1 MSDIDARVEQILARA
16 RQFADGDL
24 DGIEEAAKELA
35 EMAGGDV
42 AVVARARQGAARAVA
57 DDPGRHSKQVLSL
70 IRRAIEVGQ
79 WDWDAYE
86 AEPGGTGVS
95 PEISG

>member
-1 MSDIDARVEQILARA
+1 MSDVDARAEQILARA

-24 DGIEEAAKELA
+24 EGIEEAAKELA

-42 AVVARARQGAARAVA
+42 AVVAGARQRAARAVA

-70 IRRAIEVGQ
+70 IRRAIEVGR
-79 WDWDAYE
+79 WDWDAYG
-86 AEPGGTGVS
+86 AAPG
-95 PEISG
+95 